1 MQENPIVARFIGKP
15 KIKIFSQ
22 GAKRKPKTYNYTKY
36 VWGED
41 YIFESID
48 GENEGYMTGSGK
60 GIERDDELIL
70 SNGTDS
76 FRYRVEKIDYY
87 SNPPDMWIAQLKKVM
102 DN

>member
-1 MQENPIVARFIGKP
+1 MQENPIVACFIGKP

-22 GAKRKPKTYNYTKY
+22 GAKRKPKTHNYTKL
-36 VWGED
+36 VWGEN

-48 GENEGYMTGSGK
+48 EENEGYMTGSGK
-60 GIERDDELIL
+60 GIECGDELIL
-70 SNGTDS
+70 SKGTNS
-76 FRYRVEKIDYY
+76 CRYQVEKIDYY